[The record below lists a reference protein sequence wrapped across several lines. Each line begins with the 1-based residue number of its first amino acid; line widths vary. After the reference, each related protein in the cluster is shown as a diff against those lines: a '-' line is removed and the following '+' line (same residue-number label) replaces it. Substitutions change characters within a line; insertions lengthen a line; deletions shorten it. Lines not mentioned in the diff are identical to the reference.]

1 MAVTMYST
9 PQCTFCKQ
17 LKRWF
22 KQHRVAFREYDVSK
36 DLRRADEMLKKSGQ
50 TGVPVVDVNGTV
62 IVGFDRDKLERAL
75 RR

>member
-17 LKRWF
+17 AKRWL
-22 KQHRVAFREYDVSK
+22 KEQRIGFRDYDVSK

-50 TGVPVVDVNGTV
+50 TGVPVIDVHGTV
-62 IVGFDRDKLERAL
+62 IVGFDRDKIERAL